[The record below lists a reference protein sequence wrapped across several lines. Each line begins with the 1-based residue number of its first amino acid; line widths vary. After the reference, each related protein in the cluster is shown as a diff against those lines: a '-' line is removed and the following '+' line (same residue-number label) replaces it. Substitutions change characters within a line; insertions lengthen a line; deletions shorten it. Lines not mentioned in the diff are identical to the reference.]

1 MRLNGQ
7 QNLNLALIEAF
18 HFVTL
23 SVPQLPVSPVLGLY
37 FQCLC
42 LSLAF
47 PLSIYCYILAES
59 AAGRTQG
66 DSITQHPRSTELGG
80 TCGSS
85 SCTDSSLYINHCAY
99 LLPTGA
105 CMSIWRER
113 AEIKTN
119 NCLCRNPLA
128 CLPNCYL
135 LADFH
140 GGQSPGNENGGE
152 TLYLK

>member
-1 MRLNGQ
+1 MRLSSK
-7 QNLNLALIEAF
+7 QNLNLALKEAF
-18 HFVTL
+18 HLFTH
-23 SVPQLPVSPVLGLY
+23 SIPQLPVSPVLGLY
-37 FQCLC
+37 FQCLS

-66 DSITQHPRSTELGG
+66 DSITQRPRSRELGG

-85 SCTDSSLYINHCAY
+85 SCADPFLYINHCAD

-113 AEIKTN
+113 AEIKTSN
-119 NCLCRNPLA
+119 SLCRNPLA

-135 LADFH
+135 LAGFH

>member
-7 QNLNLALIEAF
+7 QNLNLALKEAF
-18 HFVTL
+18 HFFIL

-66 DSITQHPRSTELGG
+66 DSITQHPRSRELGG

-85 SCTDSSLYINHCAY
+85 SCTDSSLSLSTTVLTYY
-99 LLPTGA
+99 
-105 CMSIWRER
+105 
-113 AEIKTN
+113 
-119 NCLCRNPLA
+119 PLG
-128 CLPNCYL
+128 PV
-135 LADFH
+135 
-140 GGQSPGNENGGE
+140 
-152 TLYLK
+152 